1 MEILAQ
7 RENEYIND
15 TLKFYLFKNFYLI
28 MKKYLYFLN
37 NYQQKKN
44 VPKYGLQ

>member
-28 MKKYLYFLN
+28 MKKNLYFL
-37 NYQQKKN
+37 K
-44 VPKYGLQ
+44 